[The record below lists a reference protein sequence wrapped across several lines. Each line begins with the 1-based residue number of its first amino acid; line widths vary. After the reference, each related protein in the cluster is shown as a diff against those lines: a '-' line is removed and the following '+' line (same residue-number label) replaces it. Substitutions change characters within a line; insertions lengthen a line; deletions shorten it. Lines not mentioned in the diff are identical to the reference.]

1 MAKFDK
7 FLSKLVDTAWKG
19 VLAALDLRVTAVE
32 AGEGIVNTMILVE
45 DTILCGRSEQILPP
59 AGNPLRAMFTV
70 CRESGKTGYGRMTT
84 LRPIRK

>member
-7 FLSKLVDTAWKG
+7 FLSKLVDTAWEG

-45 DTILCGRSEQILPP
+45 DTMPVAVAGLLNHGVLLTTAGGGYLANQISVCRSE
-59 AGNPLRAMFTV
+59 
-70 CRESGKTGYGRMTT
+70 GKMDMNGWM
-84 LRPIRK
+84 